1 MPRLMR
7 TVLPRFRRSLAE
19 RGVTVTILRSAL
31 LPYHLLREYV
41 LAKRLERDPE
51 HSEFDL
57 KYGVNTDGEVG
68 GWTYLSDL
76 DIPSPNW
83 IYGRNYAGI
92 EPERFFA
99 IFESLQIRYE
109 DFVFIDYGS
118 GKGRA
123 LLMASEFPFKQVIGI
138 EFSPQLNSIAQ
149 QNIIRYSSATQK
161 CKYIET
167 VQMDFT
173 QYYLPSDPLVLFFFD
188 PCEPRVFDQV
198 LANVRS
204 SWQQNQ
210 RPIYLIYVAPAED
223 LTLQS
228 SGFLAKSVQDPKLNF
243 CVYSSLQK
251 VS

>member
-31 LPYHLLREYV
+31 LPYHLLREYMLV
-41 LAKRLERDPE
+41 KRLGREPE
-51 HSEFDL
+51 HSDFDR
-57 KYGVNTDGEVG
+57 KFGVKTDGEVG

-83 IYGRNYAGI
+83 IYGRNYAAI

-99 IFESLQIRYE
+99 ILEGLPIRFE
-109 DFVFIDYGS
+109 DFTFIDFGS

-123 LLMASEFPFKQVIGI
+123 LLMASEYPFKQVIGI
-138 EFSPQLNSIAQ
+138 EFSPQLNAIAQ
-149 QNIIRYSSATQK
+149 QNIIRYSSSTQK
-161 CKYIET
+161 CKYIES
-167 VQMDFT
+167 VNMDFT
-173 QYYLPSDPLVLFFFD
+173 QFYLPSDPLVLFFYD
-188 PCEPRVFDQV
+188 PCEARVFEQV
-198 LANVRS
+198 LANVQL

-210 RPIYLIYVAPAED
+210 RPIYLIYVAPAEERI
-223 LTLQS
+223 LRS
-228 SGFLAKSVQDPKLNF
+228 SGFLEKSAQDAKLNF

-251 VS
+251 AS